1 MTPDFLLKA
10 LTTVTAI
17 VALAGQGAAREDDP
31 GSPPAQSE
39 DAAREPAGN
48 VGPGYTSEEVTFTAG
63 TIVAKAYLA
72 LPATKTAEPYPGI
85 LVCPEWWG
93 HNDYVRMRAEMLAQ
107 LGYAALAM
115 DVYGNGQKAH
125 DPKTAVT
132 LDGTLKANQREMNAR
147 VLAHLKFLRERPEV
161 DGAKIAAVG
170 YGSGGD
176 VCLQMARNGMRGL
189 GAVIAFH
196 PLFNVVPSQPP
207 IRKATAK
214 VMVCN
219 ALEDPYVHLRKGKV
233 EAFRNEM
240 ASVKTDLVIIPFP
253 DAMQSF
259 TVPNADIVGEKFR
272 IPQAY
277 SPEADKRS
285 WGLLRGF
292 LKDLWEPASPSDEEP

>member
-1 MTPDFLLKA
+1 MDSVPFLKVL
-10 LTTVTAI
+10 VTGSAI
-17 VALAGQGAAREDDP
+17 VALAGQGAAFDDDTA
-31 GSPPAQSE
+31 SPTDNQEAPRKSV
-39 DAAREPAGN
+39 DDL
-48 VGPGYTSEEVTFTAG
+48 GPGYRSEEVTFRAG
-63 TIVAKAYLA
+63 NVAAKAYLA
-72 LPATKTAEPYPGI
+72 LPAKKTPGPYPGI

-93 HNDYVRMRAEMLAQ
+93 HNDYIRMRAEMLAE

-125 DPKTAVT
+125 DPKTAVK
-132 LDGTLKANQREMNAR
+132 LDGSLKANQREMNAR
-147 VLAHLKFLRERPEV
+147 VLGHLKFLRERPEV
-161 DGAKIAAVG
+161 DGAKIAAIG

-214 VMVCN
+214 VMICD

-233 EAFRNEM
+233 EAFRDEM
-240 ASVKTDLVIIPFP
+240 ARVKTDLVIIPFP
-253 DAMQSF
+253 NAMQSF

-277 SPEADKRS
+277 SPEADKRA

-292 LKDLWEPASPSDEEP
+292 LKDLWSLDNPPG